1 MTTTRDNIKADARQR
16 AARTLLQGAA
26 VAVVVGVATA
36 AAEVV
41 DDWTG
46 AELVDASSWG
56 ALGTAAALAGLQ
68 ALAAWVHA
76 HLVPAITGSGSG
88 EQ

>member
-1 MTTTRDNIKADARQR
+1 MTTTRDNVKADARQR

-26 VAVVVGVATA
+26 VAVIIGAATA
-36 AAEVV
+36 AASVV

-46 AELVDASSWG
+46 ADVVDASAWG
-56 ALGTAAALAGLQ
+56 ALGAAAATAALQ

-76 HLVPAITGSGSG
+76 HLVPAIRAD
-88 EQ
+88 E